1 MTGLGSSH
9 GYLHRLVITHFAQKD
24 HIRTLAQGS
33 TQCRDIILGINIDLT
48 LAYDTPVCV
57 GEGIP
62 AVLQCDDVLVIVLL
76 YGR

>member
-24 HIRTLAQGS
+24 HIWTLAQGS

-48 LAYDTPVCV
+48 LAYDTPVV
-57 GEGIP
+57 PVKELP
-62 AVLQCDDVLVIVLL
+62 EDPPV
-76 YGR
+76 